1 MHRSG
6 SLRCPPFVFA
16 QRDNVCI
23 ECQRFGF
30 RCRRYVSWTLW
41 SGIRCGAVSAVQR
54 LTRQASF
61 AENPALARVIR
72 TPEDY
77 ERLVPWT
84 ACTPARARLGATG
97 VRSADHG
104 PRAAAPTVATLKCYT
119 GSFIHTEN
127 MCVYVLP
134 KGDAEETMRYGD
146 NNDDDE

>member
-1 MHRSG
+1 MYALSASG
-6 SLRCPPFVFA
+6 LVSAVVDMSAGLSGQVS
-16 QRDNVCI
+16 D
-23 ECQRFGF
+23 
-30 RCRRYVSWTLW
+30 RR
-41 SGIRCGAVSAVQR
+41 GAVSAVQR

-84 ACTPARARLGATG
+84 ACCPARARLGATG